1 MHTSIRKVFTWLT
14 STNKER
20 FVLIFSAQEAA
31 NILHQ
36 GHTLAYPTEAVW
48 GLGCDP
54 MNEIAFHNILK
65 LKQRP
70 IEKGV
75 ILLASSIEQIA
86 PLLEN
91 VSKEIQ
97 AQIVSSWSKDVKT
110 DRATTWLLPVTSY
123 IPTWIRGNHSSVAV
137 RVTQHRLC
145 QEICDAF
152 GNFVVSTSANPAGVT
167 PAKSLYDAQQYFH
180 DDTYYLDGSLGENS
194 EPSQIIDAVTGKFIR
209 R

>member
-1 MHTSIRKVFTWLT
+1 M
-14 STNKER
+14 
-20 FVLIFSAQEAA
+20 LIFSAQEAA

-97 AQIVSSWSKDVKT
+97 AQIVSSWSK
-110 DRATTWLLPVTSY
+110 
-123 IPTWIRGNHSSVAV
+123 
-137 RVTQHRLC
+137 
-145 QEICDAF
+145 
-152 GNFVVSTSANPAGVT
+152 
-167 PAKSLYDAQQYFH
+167 
-180 DDTYYLDGSLGENS
+180 
-194 EPSQIIDAVTGKFIR
+194 
-209 R
+209 